1 MKLDWSGQSRADL
14 QANQSFIARDSEFY
28 ANQMVQRL
36 ILRAERIL
44 KHPSSGHSVHEYPKE
59 NLKEVY
65 EKPYR
70 IVYRPSGYWGRDRH
84 HHPFSANFEKRKV
97 GINVQ

>member
-70 IVYRPSGYWGRDRH
+70 IVYRPSAIGLEIVTIIHFRQTL
-84 HHPFSANFEKRKV
+84 RKAKLE
-97 GINVQ
+97 